1 MLISRCFVK
10 HRVISGC
17 LPAVCRCLEHSRNF
31 RIALQVAAL
40 SEPEGKEAPLLSA
53 APRRTTRPRGSG
65 AGPAAAIPHCK
76 HFRFRPST
84 TFRFLPRHV
93 SQGLSSSA
101 PRRAGGISAAAEV
114 AAAQKREERLRK
126 FRELHLKRVR
136 GGTEPGRVSRVL
148 PVLRGGAMGERRFPD
163 QLGYGSVAAAAAPQ
177 GFVPDGRFGPSRT
190 GDGIL

>member
-1 MLISRCFVK
+1 MFQGS
-10 HRVISGC
+10 SG
-17 LPAVCRCLEHSRNF
+17 
-31 RIALQVAAL
+31 
-40 SEPEGKEAPLLSA
+40 SEDEAQ
-53 APRRTTRPRGSG
+53 
-65 AGPAAAIPHCK
+65 
-76 HFRFRPST
+76 PS
-84 TFRFLPRHV
+84 
-93 SQGLSSSA
+93 
-101 PRRAGGISAAAEV
+101 AAEV

-177 GFVPDGRFGPSRT
+177 EFVPDGRFGPSRT